1 MDGDAFG
8 AFVRGGWP
16 VFASRFDIS
25 CIEKLLLLLVVVSH
39 RRGLRLVS
47 PWNLAYGMSAL
58 MMLSLGFLWLLLE
71 SSGGGYDCREVWDL
85 GMHGISWMARKEWC
99 GGGDGASSN
108 GGALDLLCRA
118 GSL

>member
-39 RRGLRLVS
+39 HRGLRLVS
-47 PWNLAYGMSAL
+47 PWSLAYGMPAL

-71 SSGGGYDCREVWDL
+71 SSGGGYDCRAVWDL
-85 GMHGISWMARKEWC
+85 GMVPLAMVELWICCAGLVPCSVF
-99 GGGDGASSN
+99 
-108 GGALDLLCRA
+108 LLWFM
-118 GSL
+118 SVLVVLVW